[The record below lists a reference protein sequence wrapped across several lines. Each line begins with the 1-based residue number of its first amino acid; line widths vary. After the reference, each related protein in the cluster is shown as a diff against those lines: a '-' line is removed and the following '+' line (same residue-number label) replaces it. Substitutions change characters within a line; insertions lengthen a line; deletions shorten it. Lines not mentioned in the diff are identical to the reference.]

1 MIRDKDYD
9 PENDDRPRRPP
20 RLEIRYTFAVNG
32 GPAPDKVHGERFQ
45 IGTTV
50 STSSG
55 PHYVVEVFWR
65 SADRARVLLRPI
77 SVEKK
82 PENKPEKKPEK
93 KSEKKSA
100 PPPPVKPRKRF
111 PRKPR

>member
-9 PENDDRPRRPP
+9 PEHEDRPQRSP

-32 GPAPDKVHGERFQ
+32 GPAPDKVHGDRFQ
-45 IGTTV
+45 VGTTV

-65 SADRARVLLRPI
+65 SASCAQVLLRRIPA
-77 SVEKK
+77 EKK
-82 PENKPEKKPEK
+82 HAEKKPEK
-93 KSEKKSA
+93 KSA
-100 PPPPVKPRKRF
+100 PPQPVKPRKRF